1 MRGFITITPAS
12 PSKVNNQRIVSVN
25 TAYIVS
31 IGKVDENTAFVTT
44 TQDHIIVRESYD
56 EVVELL
62 AVSQKKLIV

>member
-1 MRGFITITPAS
+1 MRGFISITPVS
-12 PSKVNNQRIVSVN
+12 PSKVNNQRVISVN

-56 EVVELL
+56 EVVARISASKEL
-62 AVSQKKLIV
+62 